1 MEKLL
6 NSQKKLIPQVIELM
20 ERRYSILRQ
29 ISLSE
34 PIGRRTLS
42 NMMEISERVIRSETE
57 LLKEQGLINVAVSG
71 MTITEEG
78 LNLLSELKD
87 VMNSVMGLSKL
98 QSRIKDKLGIK
109 KVIVVPGSYE
119 KNETLLKDVAKH
131 GADYFLSIIKDGN
144 TVSITGGSTMLEF
157 ANSLKADKKYIETT
171 IVPARGGV
179 GKDVETQSNNIVA
192 KIGNKLGANYRLLHI
207 PDELGVEAMK
217 TIKLEPEI
225 NSTLNYIKQADILVF
240 GIGRADQM
248 AMRRKLPQEKVEEIL
263 AKGAVGEAFGHYFN
277 KNGEIVYKLNTV
289 GIELETFKSIEH
301 SIAIFAG
308 ASKAEAVVAMSKI
321 NKNIVI
327 VTDEQSAYKILELN

>member
-119 KNETLLKDVAKH
+119 KNE
-131 GADYFLSIIKDGN
+131 S
-144 TVSITGGSTMLEF
+144 
-157 ANSLKADKKYIETT
+157 
-171 IVPARGGV
+171 
-179 GKDVETQSNNIVA
+179 
-192 KIGNKLGANYRLLHI
+192 
-207 PDELGVEAMK
+207 
-217 TIKLEPEI
+217 
-225 NSTLNYIKQADILVF
+225 
-240 GIGRADQM
+240 
-248 AMRRKLPQEKVEEIL
+248 
-263 AKGAVGEAFGHYFN
+263 
-277 KNGEIVYKLNTV
+277 
-289 GIELETFKSIEH
+289 
-301 SIAIFAG
+301 
-308 ASKAEAVVAMSKI
+308 
-321 NKNIVI
+321 
-327 VTDEQSAYKILELN
+327 